1 VSPAWPPPPEWM
13 RLDVSPRRLRRGE
26 AITVTFNADR
36 DLSGHELGLA
46 CLAHYASTGKTAE
59 VGELGGRFRADAQAL
74 EYEDWHEPAD
84 IELRVPADAPYSY
97 EGGLLSFYWAVW
109 VRRRGSELK
118 PVAYVPVT
126 VDP

>member
-1 VSPAWPPPPEWM
+1 M

-26 AITVTFNADR
+26 AVTVSLGADH
-36 DLSGHELGLA
+36 DLHDHELGLA

-74 EYEDWHEPAD
+74 EYEEWHEPAD
-84 IELRVPADAPYSY
+84 TELRVPADAPYSY
-97 EGGLLSFYWAVW
+97 EGDLLSFYWAVW
-109 VRRRGSELK
+109 VRARNGGLN
-118 PVAYVPVT
+118 PIAYVPLT